1 MLLPGVFNDTLFDDL
16 FDNMFGPEEREPRQ
30 LRPMER
36 IGFPMNGL
44 MKTDVKETDGA
55 YELAMDLPGYGKN
68 EVKAELKNGYLII
81 HASKEEKEDEKDKQG
96 KYIRRERYYG
106 SCSRSFYV
114 GKDVT
119 ENDIKA
125 KFDNGILRITVPKK
139 EAKPEIEEKKYI
151 SIDD

>member
-1 MLLPGVFNDTLFDDL
+1 MLLPGVLNDTLFDDL
-16 FDNMFGPEEREPRQ
+16 FDNMFGPERASRE
-30 LRPMER
+30 LKPMER

-44 MKTDVKETDGA
+44 MKTDVKETDNA

-81 HASKEEKEDEKDKQG
+81 HASKEEKEDEKDKEG

>member
-1 MLLPGVFNDTLFDDL
+1 MLLPGVLNDTLFDDL
-16 FDNMFGPEEREPRQ
+16 FDNMFGPERAPRQ
-30 LRPMER
+30 LKPMER

-44 MKTDVKETDGA
+44 IKTDVKETDNA

-81 HASKEEKEDEKDKQG
+81 HASKEEKEDEKDKEG

>member
-16 FDNMFGPEEREPRQ
+16 FDNMFGPERTPRQ
-30 LRPMER
+30 MKPMER

-44 MKTDVKETDGA
+44 MKTDVKETENA

-81 HASKEEKEDEKDKQG
+81 HASKEEKEDEKDKEG

>member
-1 MLLPGVFNDTLFDDL
+1 MLLPGTFNDTLFDDL
-16 FDNMFGPEEREPRQ
+16 FDNMFGPERAPRQ
-30 LRPMER
+30 LKPMER

-44 MKTDVKETDGA
+44 MKTDVKETDNA

-81 HASKEEKEDEKDKQG
+81 HASKEEKEDEKDKEG

>member
-1 MLLPGVFNDTLFDDL
+1 MLLPGVLNDTLFDDL
-16 FDNMFGPEEREPRQ
+16 FDNMFGPERAPRQ
-30 LRPMER
+30 MKPMER

-44 MKTDVKETDGA
+44 MKTDVKETDNA

-81 HASKEEKEDEKDKQG
+81 HASKEEKEDEKDKEG

>member
-1 MLLPGVFNDTLFDDL
+1 MLLPGVLNDTLFDDL
-16 FDNMFGPEEREPRQ
+16 FDNMFGPERAPRE
-30 LRPMER
+30 LKPMER

-44 MKTDVKETDGA
+44 MKTDVKETDNA

-81 HASKEEKEDEKDKQG
+81 HASKEEKEDEKDKEG

>member
-16 FDNMFGPEEREPRQ
+16 FENMFEPERNVRPM
-30 LRPMER
+30 RPMER

-44 MKTDVKETDGA
+44 MKTDVKETDGT

-81 HASKEEKEDEKDKQG
+81 HASKEQKEDEKDKEG

>member
-1 MLLPGVFNDTLFDDL
+1 MLLPGVLNDTLFDDL
-16 FDNMFGPEEREPRQ
+16 FDNMFGPERTPRE
-30 LRPMER
+30 LKPMER

-44 MKTDVKETDGA
+44 MKTDVKETDNA

-81 HASKEEKEDEKDKQG
+81 HASKEEKEDEKDKEG

>member
-16 FDNMFGPEEREPRQ
+16 FDNMFGPERAPRQ
-30 LRPMER
+30 MKPMER

-44 MKTDVKETDGA
+44 MKTDVKENDNA

-81 HASKEEKEDEKDKQG
+81 HASKEEKEDEKDKEG

>member
-1 MLLPGVFNDTLFDDL
+1 M
-16 FDNMFGPEEREPRQ
+16 
-30 LRPMER
+30 RPMER

-81 HASKEEKEDEKDKQG
+81 HASKEQKEDEKDKEG

>member
-16 FDNMFGPEEREPRQ
+16 FDNMFGPERAPRQ
-30 LRPMER
+30 MRPMER

-81 HASKEEKEDEKDKQG
+81 HASKEQKEDEKDKEG